1 MPKVS
6 IIVPCWGVEK
16 YLDRCVVSL
25 VNQTLKDIEI
35 ILVDDESPD
44 RVPVMCDDWAKKD
57 SRIRVIHKKNGGLG
71 FARNSGLDI
80 ATGEYVT
87 FCDSDDY
94 IEQEAYETIYNEAKK
109 ENLDICYFKNRR
121 FTDGGKKTEVC
132 FDKKTYFFSGKT
144 EVEQFLLNLVGRDY
158 SKTSQSTFSMS
169 VCMALFRLDKIKS
182 SGVRFVSERTVA
194 SEDLIF
200 DIEFIPHVSKIGVF
214 PYVFYNYYINP
225 SSITTTF
232 NEGKYLRMMKL
243 LKVVKEKLLE
253 NYKWDTI
260 KNHYYSQQLRIIKI
274 VLRNESKSNDSLKE
288 KVCKIKRHCNEP
300 IFADVY
306 KDKSISSF
314 PVSDRGILFCMKHK
328 LTIPIIL
335 MYLNK

>member
-1 MPKVS
+1 
-6 IIVPCWGVEK
+6 
-16 YLDRCVVSL
+16 
-25 VNQTLKDIEI
+25 
-35 ILVDDESPD
+35 
-44 RVPVMCDDWAKKD
+44 
-57 SRIRVIHKKNGGLG
+57 
-71 FARNSGLDI
+71 
-80 ATGEYVT
+80 
-87 FCDSDDY
+87 
-94 IEQEAYETIYNEAKK
+94 
-109 ENLDICYFKNRR
+109 
-121 FTDGGKKTEVC
+121 
-132 FDKKTYFFSGKT
+132 
-144 EVEQFLLNLVGRDY
+144 
-158 SKTSQSTFSMS
+158 MS

-225 SSITTTF
+225 SSISTTF

-274 VLRNESKSNDSLKE
+274 VLRNESKSNDSLRE
-288 KVCKIKRHCNEP
+288 KVFKIKRHCNEP
-300 IFADVY
+300 IFADIY

-314 PVSDRGILFCMKHK
+314 PISDRGIIFCMKHK
-328 LTIPIIL
+328 LTLPIIL